1 MPEWEAQDE
10 AWAVKVSTILLCDQV
25 VRLGGI
31 HLVSNATGIPVSTVS
46 DAVSRLENALS
57 VKLFVQGAKGLILTA
72 EGGRV
77 GPYLAQAAYEI
88 FAIHGACGDDHAKGI
103 YQRSVSLIALFRF
116 VDILESGSIRKSALR
131 LQIGQPQ
138 LTRMM
143 AMLEENLGV
152 RLFERT
158 RTGSHASPEGLRIST
173 HVDKL
178 RDIWAALDSTS
189 ALRFKRHLR
198 HWAFGGIPPATT
210 DSPSAII
217 LARIAANW
225 ARRFNTPLL
234 IQPALADSLLEGL
247 EQQRYDAVLVDM
259 PVNNSRLRSME
270 VMRSQLSCFVQGD
283 LSGTDGPDGLLRMRD
298 AVLKHNLVVPS
309 RASGLRQII
318 ESFLEYLLG
327 PSWLSRVQLI
337 EIDSIP
343 VAVQLI
349 HGYGYCS
356 ILPSGL
362 AMRGATVTKIPLPPA
377 FTVPLLLAWR
387 DDDRGTSMSQRIIEL
402 LQLESDPTRIQP
414 ALVGTD

>member
-1 MPEWEAQDE
+1 MPKWEGQDE
-10 AWAVKVSTILLCDQV
+10 AWAMKVSTILLCDQV

-31 HLVSNATGIPVSTVS
+31 HLASNTTGIPVSTVS
-46 DAVSRLENALS
+46 DAVSRLESALS

-77 GPYLAQAAYEI
+77 GPYLAQAAHEI
-88 FAIHGACGDDHAKGI
+88 FAIHGACGDDHTKDI

-143 AMLEENLGV
+143 AMLEDNLGV

-158 RTGSHASPEGLRIST
+158 RSGSHASPEGLRISP
-173 HVDKL
+173 HVHKL

-198 HWAFGGIPPATT
+198 HWSFGGIPPATT

-225 ARRFNTPLL
+225 ARRFDTPLL
-234 IQPALADSLLEGL
+234 MQPGLADSLLEGL

-259 PVNNSRLRSME
+259 PVNNSRLRSRE
-270 VMRSQLSCFVQGD
+270 VLRSHLSCFLQHEAPE
-283 LSGTDGPDGLLRMRD
+283 LTDADSPSQMRE
-298 AVLKHNLVVPS
+298 AILKHRLVLPS
-309 RASGLRQII
+309 RASGLRQTA
-318 ESFLEYLLG
+318 ESFLEHLLG
-327 PSWLSRVQLI
+327 PTWLSKVQLI

-349 HGYGYCS
+349 VGHGYCS
-356 ILPSGL
+356 ILPSSVGI
-362 AMRGATVTKIPLPPA
+362 TSPKVTRIPLPMT
-377 FTVPLLLAWR
+377 FSVPLLLAWR
-387 DDDRGTSMSQRIIEL
+387 ADDRGTDMAQRV
-402 LQLESDPTRIQP
+402 LQLLDMTN
-414 ALVGTD
+414 